1 MSERDWF
8 VNFRFIFLHFWS
20 FFIFLRILGR
30 VWNLQ
35 TFRLSDSRAFWN
47 FRTIWSFRA
56 FWNFRAFLAFWWF
69 RLFFR
74 RVFGRTCYASGGSR
88 PDFRL
93 WCFFRFCL
101 YFLWITVDP
110 FLVFLARISKTGS
123 ASPLCCWNTHRF
135 SVLFCFY
142 CYFSVFYHNWPVIN
156 ILTSAPFFRAP
167 RTGYLSRKRN

>member
-8 VNFRFIFLHFWS
+8 VNFRFIFLHFWR
-20 FFIFLRILGR
+20 FFFFLRILWR
-30 VWNLQ
+30 IWNHP
-35 TFRLSDSRAFWN
+35 TFRLSDSRTFWN
-47 FRTIWSFRA
+47 FWA
-56 FWNFRAFLAFWWF
+56 FWYFRAFLAFWRF

-74 RVFGRTCYASGGSR
+74 RVFGRTCYASWWSR

-101 YFLWITVDP
+101 FFLWTAVNP
-110 FLVFLARISKTGS
+110 LLVFFARISKTGS

-135 SVLFCFY
+135 RVLFCF
-142 CYFSVFYHNWPVIN
+142 CFSVFYHNWPVIN
-156 ILTSAPFFRAP
+156 ILTSAPFFRAL